1 MNTHTIDPRTIW
13 ALLTME
19 AGLVLALISLP
30 TQGDRLPGLLGPLLL
45 LALLPAGYAAVREI
59 ATLRDPSSR
68 LLTGIG
74 LALLT
79 RAIVSSVPEP
89 GIPGLASWLGH
100 SAVPMAI
107 GIGLWWRGGALAVSE
122 YTAAEVRTEFG
133 VLAICL
139 IGALALVRPFLLSDP
154 VLLGASVGLFALG
167 GLVATAMSRQDA
179 AEVVALRF
187 GRTLATGSAVL
198 PALTAVALVSIL
210 RPALLTTMWL
220 TLAHIIELVLTP
232 IGLLIAWLA
241 SLFPAAGRP
250 PVPPPPLPRPMTEPA
265 PDPAALA
272 ELQERLGWIS
282 WVVLIMLLVVG
293 TVAALLV
300 VRLLLA
306 NFVNVPARRAAKDAS
321 ELTVERTGT
330 PRADAQD
337 FFGWL
342 MRWLRGLGSRQAAA
356 RPHRQGSAHVDA
368 VDAWSAYQ
376 QLLAWAARQGAPRR
390 PPETTGQLQ
399 ARLSQQAPEAA
410 TAVDLI
416 TTTYEYE
423 RYGDVH
429 PPSERLQR
437 LRAALAALA
446 ARTDR

>member
-1 MNTHTIDPRTIW
+1 MNTHTIDSRTIW
-13 ALLTME
+13 ALLAME
-19 AGLVLALISLP
+19 AGLVLPIISLP

-59 ATLRDPSSR
+59 ATLRDPSWR

-79 RAIVSSVPEP
+79 RAIVSDVPSP
-89 GIPGLASWLGH
+89 GIPGLAGWLGH

-133 VLAICL
+133 VLALCL
-139 IGALALVRPFLLSDP
+139 IGALALVRPFLLQDP

-187 GRTLATGSAVL
+187 DRTLATGSAVL
-198 PALTAVALVSIL
+198 PAVTAVVMVAIL

-220 TLAHIIELVLTP
+220 TLAHIIELILTP
-232 IGLLIAWLA
+232 IGLFIAWLM
-241 SLFPAAGRP
+241 SFLPSPGP
-250 PVPPPPLPRPMTEPA
+250 PQTPPPPLPRPVPDAA

-272 ELQERLGWIS
+272 ALQEQLGWIS
-282 WVVLIMLLVVG
+282 WVVLITLLVVG

-306 NFVNVPARRAAKDAS
+306 NFVNPPTVSVPRQAD
-321 ELTVERTGT
+321 LTVERTGT
-330 PRADAQD
+330 PKGDAQD
-337 FFGWL
+337 FLNWL
-342 MRWLRGLGSRQAAA
+342 LHWLRGRRSRPVTP
-356 RPHRQGSAHVDA
+356 RTGSAPLDV
-368 VDAWSAYQ
+368 VDAWLAYRR
-376 QLLAWAARQGAPRR
+376 LLDWAARQGVARR

-399 ARLSQQAPEAA
+399 ARLNERAPESAG
-410 TAVDLI
+410 AVDLI
-416 TTTYEYE
+416 TETYENE
-423 RYGDVH
+423 RYGEIH
-429 PPSERLQR
+429 PPGDRLTR
-437 LRAALAALA
+437 LRAALAAL
-446 ARTDR
+446 TDR